1 MCTKNELH
9 IILKLMAKAYRD
21 IYGKKLVTVL
31 LYGSYARG
39 DYEKDSDIDIVAI
52 VHGNRLELQNKLK
65 EIWDISADL
74 EVEYGTI
81 VSPTVIPYEEFEK
94 YKKYRL
100 EMAEERLHS
109 SKVLLEAGSYK
120 DSIGRSYYAMF
131 TAVRALLAM
140 EGQDFSKHAGVI
152 AYFQKEFVKTGKVDR
167 KYSKYISQAFQ
178 IRNNTDY
185 ADFFIVSAQ
194 DAKEQYEKAKEFL
207 KVIVKYLSENY

>member
-1 MCTKNELH
+1 MPDNRKEL
-9 IILKLMAKAYRD
+9 M
-21 IYGKKLVTVL
+21 
-31 LYGSYARG
+31 
-39 DYEKDSDIDIVAI
+39 
-52 VHGNRLELQNKLK
+52 
-65 EIWDISADL
+65 
-74 EVEYGTI
+74 
-81 VSPTVIPYEEFEK
+81 
-94 YKKYRL
+94 KYRL

-207 KVIVKYLSENY
+207 KVIVKYLSENYSIGFME

>member
-1 MCTKNELH
+1 MPDNRKEL
-9 IILKLMAKAYRD
+9 M
-21 IYGKKLVTVL
+21 
-31 LYGSYARG
+31 
-39 DYEKDSDIDIVAI
+39 
-52 VHGNRLELQNKLK
+52 
-65 EIWDISADL
+65 
-74 EVEYGTI
+74 
-81 VSPTVIPYEEFEK
+81 
-94 YKKYRL
+94 KYRL

-207 KVIVKYLSENY
+207 KVLVKYLSENY

>member
-1 MCTKNELH
+1 MPDNRKEL
-9 IILKLMAKAYRD
+9 M
-21 IYGKKLVTVL
+21 
-31 LYGSYARG
+31 
-39 DYEKDSDIDIVAI
+39 
-52 VHGNRLELQNKLK
+52 
-65 EIWDISADL
+65 
-74 EVEYGTI
+74 
-81 VSPTVIPYEEFEK
+81 
-94 YKKYRL
+94 KYRL

-207 KVIVKYLSENY
+207 KVIVKYLSEN

>member
-1 MCTKNELH
+1 MSLPDNRREL
-9 IILKLMAKAYRD
+9 M
-21 IYGKKLVTVL
+21 
-31 LYGSYARG
+31 
-39 DYEKDSDIDIVAI
+39 
-52 VHGNRLELQNKLK
+52 
-65 EIWDISADL
+65 
-74 EVEYGTI
+74 
-81 VSPTVIPYEEFEK
+81 
-94 YKKYRL
+94 KYRL
-100 EMAEERLHS
+100 EMARERLHS
-109 SKVLLEAGSYK
+109 SKVLFEAGSYK

-152 AYFQKEFVKTGKVDR
+152 AYFQKEFVKTGKFDK

-207 KVIVKYLSENY
+207 KVIEKYLSENY

>member
-1 MCTKNELH
+1 MPDNRKEL
-9 IILKLMAKAYRD
+9 M
-21 IYGKKLVTVL
+21 
-31 LYGSYARG
+31 
-39 DYEKDSDIDIVAI
+39 
-52 VHGNRLELQNKLK
+52 
-65 EIWDISADL
+65 
-74 EVEYGTI
+74 
-81 VSPTVIPYEEFEK
+81 
-94 YKKYRL
+94 KYRL

-152 AYFQKEFVKTGKVDR
+152 AYFQKEFVNTGKVDR

>member
-1 MCTKNELH
+1 MPDNRKEL
-9 IILKLMAKAYRD
+9 M
-21 IYGKKLVTVL
+21 
-31 LYGSYARG
+31 
-39 DYEKDSDIDIVAI
+39 
-52 VHGNRLELQNKLK
+52 
-65 EIWDISADL
+65 
-74 EVEYGTI
+74 
-81 VSPTVIPYEEFEK
+81 
-94 YKKYRL
+94 KYRL

-207 KVIVKYLSENY
+207 KVIVKYLSRNY

>member
-1 MCTKNELH
+1 MPDNRKEL
-9 IILKLMAKAYRD
+9 M
-21 IYGKKLVTVL
+21 
-31 LYGSYARG
+31 
-39 DYEKDSDIDIVAI
+39 
-52 VHGNRLELQNKLK
+52 
-65 EIWDISADL
+65 
-74 EVEYGTI
+74 
-81 VSPTVIPYEEFEK
+81 
-94 YKKYRL
+94 KYRL

-131 TAVRALLAM
+131 TAIRALFAM

>member
-1 MCTKNELH
+1 MPDNRKEL
-9 IILKLMAKAYRD
+9 M
-21 IYGKKLVTVL
+21 
-31 LYGSYARG
+31 
-39 DYEKDSDIDIVAI
+39 
-52 VHGNRLELQNKLK
+52 
-65 EIWDISADL
+65 
-74 EVEYGTI
+74 
-81 VSPTVIPYEEFEK
+81 
-94 YKKYRL
+94 KYRL

-207 KVIVKYLSENY
+207 KVIVKYLSENYLIGFME

>member
-1 MCTKNELH
+1 MPDNRKEL
-9 IILKLMAKAYRD
+9 M
-21 IYGKKLVTVL
+21 
-31 LYGSYARG
+31 
-39 DYEKDSDIDIVAI
+39 
-52 VHGNRLELQNKLK
+52 
-65 EIWDISADL
+65 
-74 EVEYGTI
+74 
-81 VSPTVIPYEEFEK
+81 
-94 YKKYRL
+94 KYRL

-194 DAKEQYEKAKEFL
+194 DAKEQYEKGKEFL

>member
-1 MCTKNELH
+1 MPDNRKEL
-9 IILKLMAKAYRD
+9 M
-21 IYGKKLVTVL
+21 
-31 LYGSYARG
+31 
-39 DYEKDSDIDIVAI
+39 
-52 VHGNRLELQNKLK
+52 
-65 EIWDISADL
+65 
-74 EVEYGTI
+74 
-81 VSPTVIPYEEFEK
+81 
-94 YKKYRL
+94 KYRL
-100 EMAEERLHS
+100 EMARERLHS

-194 DAKEQYEKAKEFL
+194 DAKEQYEKAKEFFE
-207 KVIVKYLSENY
+207 VIVKYLSENY